1 VRGNEFVCTRFIPFV
16 IPKFVIPKRKGTIPI
31 KNGKITPGE
40 AYQRIIF
47 MLF

>member
-1 VRGNEFVCTRFIPFV
+1 VRGNGFVCTKFIPFV
-16 IPKFVIPKRKGTIPI
+16 IPKIKGTIPI